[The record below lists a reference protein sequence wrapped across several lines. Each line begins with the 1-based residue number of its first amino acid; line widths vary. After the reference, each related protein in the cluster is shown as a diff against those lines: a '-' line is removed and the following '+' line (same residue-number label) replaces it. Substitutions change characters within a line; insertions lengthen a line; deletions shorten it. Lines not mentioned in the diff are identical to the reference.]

1 MPSETLNQNNS
12 TEKVLIVDNSSGVE
26 TALRL
31 TAEGEAAAKS
41 VSCNHAEHNHT
52 CGQECEPVEISADP
66 IPQPGEHKH
75 QVLSRK
81 QLGELRRRYLTIVHG
96 VVRACGH
103 KAKFSSTKQPTN
115 NCVDC
120 WTAYFASTD
129 ATGKPIVDLLG
140 VHKLLTEK
148 GVKGLE
154 SQYGTK
160 FTKNFHGFLALYLK
174 QQASPET
181 PQEEIAI

>member
-1 MPSETLNQNNS
+1 MPSETLSQDNS
-12 TEKVLIVDNSSGVE
+12 TELK
-26 TALRL
+26 L
-31 TAEGEAAAKS
+31 TPEGEAAALS
-41 VSCNHAEHNHT
+41 VVELAHKRY
-52 CGQECEPVEISADP
+52 CGDPNCGYNIPTVSTEPSPVPA
-66 IPQPGEHKH
+66 PQLPT
-75 QVLSRK
+75 RK
-81 QLGELRRRYLTIVHG
+81 QLGQLRRRYLTIVHG

-174 QQASPET
+174 EQREVED
-181 PQEEIAI
+181 PQEAVVI